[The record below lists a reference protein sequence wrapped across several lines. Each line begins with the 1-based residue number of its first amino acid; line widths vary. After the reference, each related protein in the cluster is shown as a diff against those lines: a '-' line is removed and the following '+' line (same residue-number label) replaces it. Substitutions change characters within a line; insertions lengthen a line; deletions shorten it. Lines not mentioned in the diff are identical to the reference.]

1 MSFEIRAYAG
11 RTVDFTVPIFEADGS
26 TVIVL
31 TNTDVVRCKVGRG
44 SATPDLD
51 IDSVGALTGDSI
63 VTIDTLDPASVT
75 VRLAQADT
83 AGLLGIYDI
92 EVSVVDD
99 SETTPADAIKA
110 AEKGSIGF
118 SPAPGG
124 DIGKT

>member
-1 MSFEIRAYAG
+1 MAFEVRSPAG
-11 RTVDFTVPIFEADGS
+11 RTVDFTVPIFEANG
-26 TVIVL
+26 TTAIVL

-44 SATPDLD
+44 TATPDLD
-51 IDSVGALTGDSI
+51 IDSVGALSGGSV

-83 AGLLGIYDI
+83 LSLSGIYDV

-99 SETTPADAIKA
+99 SETAPADAIKA

-124 DIGKT
+124 DVGKT